1 LNTCENVLALPRRG
15 CRHRL
20 KKVAE
25 EAYIDACRARVDA
38 GVRAYR
44 KQAGKSPSEEFE
56 HRFFNDQLL
65 LLDYMFVHLP
75 GATSSLSTV
84 V

>member
-1 LNTCENVLALPRRG
+1 
-15 CRHRL
+15 
-20 KKVAE
+20 
-25 EAYIDACRARVDA
+25 
-38 GVRAYR
+38 VRAYR

-56 HRFFNDQLL
+56 HRFFSDQLL

-75 GATSSLSTV
+75 GATRSLSTV